1 MDPRHRTV
9 EIKGS
14 TGKLIGL
21 GFMGIGM
28 TALCAFIGYMA
39 YVSVEATTYDQ
50 YARLGIVA
58 LGIFGTLFFGWTTQ
72 IAFSRLLSAGKTLIT
87 LDRQG
92 IHDRRV
98 SERLIPWEAIG
109 DVNVWQMSGQKI
121 IVLTVPPEIEASIG
135 VSRMT
140 KWTRGANRSLGA
152 DGLSISAAGLEMK
165 QDDLLAAILE
175 RVNAAQT
182 G

>member
-1 MDPRHRTV
+1 MDPRYLTM

-14 TGKLIGL
+14 SGKLIGL
-21 GFMGIGM
+21 GILGIGM
-28 TALCAFIGYMA
+28 TALCACIGFMA

-50 YARLGIVA
+50 YARLGIIA

-87 LDRQG
+87 LNRQG

-98 SERLIPWEAIG
+98 SEKLIPWEAIK

-121 IVLTVPPEIEASIG
+121 IVLSVPAEIEASIG
-135 VSRMT
+135 VSRVT

-152 DGLSISAAGLEMK
+152 DGLSISAAGLDVK
-165 QDDLLAAILE
+165 HDDLLAAIVE
-175 RVNAAQT
+175 RVNAARSS
-182 G
+182 